1 MTHYDEKRAFEE
13 ANPDIFNQQEE
24 ERELRFEELLSRYVE
39 NCRKDGYYVTYNA
52 QGDVRFNSELKN
64 VVEAPARALHR
75 GFKRY
80 AEKLGY
86 RGAYPKDTMR
96 RVLYALEEGLTY
108 AEHTFFEPGAA
119 AFKTVDAAR
128 GMYARNTWK
137 PFQESDAKPADG
149 NPPNLKV
156 FFQRTE
162 QIYGK
167 HADHWLD
174 MVAFMVQYP
183 GCRLPQF
190 MYLVGGQGAGK
201 GTYHTWYI
209 MPLFAAGQALK
220 TKDLPTGRFDL
231 ADYTTKEFV
240 FFDDPVGS
248 EKDRQQLKAIL
259 TETYLAVEPKYGRI
273 HNSRLYFNTVL
284 LCNPEQLF
292 PVHEEDR
299 RPYVVISP
307 DDPSFNWPDYRDEV
321 EIPELTR
328 CGEVLDN
335 PEQHGAY
342 IDALHD
348 YFMKRPIDFNKMMR
362 PIKTADHMVV
372 ANMVSPVENA
382 ILDAAD
388 LFSVVGCSKLQEVI
402 DYDRNRLP
410 THNTIGTVLKKH
422 GWVEVR
428 VRFND
433 REKPRAY
440 YNPARFQDKPSQEVL
455 RRAYN
460 QEYYE
465 LEEVTDQ
472 TTEVQTTAPE
482 VQPVTP
488 VVDDMQPLPAAVD
501 VSDPLPPDDLQAAF
515 ENDGPDDD
523 DDDNEDK
530 SYMTYIPDEYMS
542 EDFRSRLTPPKN
554 VTQGFWMY
562 VDGVKTWYDLA
573 VGSGEKP
580 VELIPDD
587 QLPACMCAPRDDL
600 PPARGLSVDAANS
613 PDYLVWNAVDDCWSS
628 RSPVKLAGI
637 V

>member
-52 QGDVRFNSELKN
+52 QGDVRFNSELMK

-86 RGAYPKDTMR
+86 RGAYPKDSLS

-149 NPPNLKV
+149 NPPNLEV

-348 YFMKRPIDFNKMMR
+348 YFMKRPVDFNKMMR
-362 PIKTADHMVV
+362 PIKTADHLVV
-372 ANMVSPVENA
+372 ANMVSPVESA

-402 DYDRNRLP
+402 DYDKNRLP

-472 TTEVQTTAPE
+472 TTEVQ
-482 VQPVTP
+482 PVTP

-501 VSDPLPPDDLQAAF
+501 VSDPLPPEDLQAAF
-515 ENDGPDDD
+515 ENDGPD

-562 VDGVKTWYDLA
+562 VDGVKVWYDPTT
-573 VGSGEKP
+573 GSDEKP
-580 VELIPDD
+580 VEIVPDD

-600 PPARGLSVDAANS
+600 PPARGLSVDAANA

-628 RSPVKLAGI
+628 RSPVKLTGI